1 MLLQYLDTLK
11 ALGASPST
19 KYVLPLE
26 LTELAQRLG
35 RFVDAS
41 GDEPPGDGSTGGVRR
56 LPRVGGPAPEVRP
69 PTAMSASMGTEGGLQ
84 RVTPPA
90 PPPTPPTEA
99 AADDA
104 PTEPNPDA

>member
-1 MLLQYLDTLK
+1 MAARILVLTDDPSLERL
-11 ALGASPST
+11 LGAA
-19 KYVLPLE
+19 
-26 LTELAQRLG
+26 LTAADRAM

-90 PPPTPPTEA
+90 PPSTPPTEA